1 MNAISSGSFHF
12 FLICLADEE
21 DELEL
26 FSSFSSIEPE
36 LELEFELEFEFEFE
50 FELEIIL
57 GVTKE
62 QSEPVSS
69 LKFEVMGVF
78 KFGE

>member
-26 FSSFSSIEPE
+26 FCSFSSIEPE
-36 LELEFELEFEFEFE
+36 LELEFELEL
-50 FELEIIL
+50 ELEIIL

>member
-12 FLICLADEE
+12 FLICLTDEE

-36 LELEFELEFEFEFE
+36 LEFELELEFEFE

-69 LKFEVMGVF
+69 LNFEVMGVF

>member
-36 LELEFELEFEFEFE
+36 LELEFELDL
-50 FELEIIL
+50 ELEIIL

-69 LKFEVMGVF
+69 LEFEVMGVF

>member
-26 FSSFSSIEPE
+26 FCSFSSIEPE
-36 LELEFELEFEFEFE
+36 LELELEFELEL
-50 FELEIIL
+50 ELEIIL

>member
-1 MNAISSGSFHF
+1 NAISSGSFHF

-26 FSSFSSIEPE
+26 FCLFSSIEPE
-36 LELEFELEFEFEFE
+36 LELEFELEL
-50 FELEIIL
+50 ELEIIL

-78 KFGE
+78 KFG